1 MSLTTSPFGTPV
13 TDAPAPVAP
22 ALEEAAPSNRRNLV
36 ILGGVAGAL
45 AVGAGAYFLLFAGGS
60 DPEVTGAAVLP
71 RTPRVVASAPA
82 TAPAAPPIKKYVS
95 VKARNPFAPL
105 VSVPVAAAAPAGGT
119 TTGVTGGTTAGTSG
133 ITVGTTGG
141 STTGSTGGSGTTPT
155 AVPAPQIKVALNA
168 VSDDNTAARIRVAG
182 KTYTVKPLE
191 EFGTYFKLLN
201 LRDGSCG
208 AVQYGDIVFDICE
221 GGTRTLR

>member
-1 MSLTTSPFGTPV
+1 MSLTTSPFGAPV
-13 TDAPAPVAP
+13 TDAPAPVGP
-22 ALEEAAPSNRRNLV
+22 PVEEVPPSSRRNLLV
-36 ILGGVAGAL
+36 LGGVAGAL

-60 DPEVTGAAVLP
+60 DPEVTGAALAP

-82 TAPAAPPIKKYVS
+82 TAPVAPPIKKYVS

-119 TTGVTGGTTAGTSG
+119 TTGVTGGTT
-133 ITVGTTGG
+133 VFPPTTGG
-141 STTGSTGGSGTTPT
+141 TGTTPT

-168 VSDDNTAARIRVAG
+168 VSDDNTTARIRVAG